1 MTRWPQSTML
11 HHMVNE
17 PSCPRY
23 ARTALKRIKEL
34 AARRAVRI
42 TQKAMWEMAALDP
55 PAHIDDVVETLERL
69 EPGDWA
75 GRLTS
80 QVTGEAMY
88 VFKPMTLFGL
98 LYVKVVLRND
108 CVVVSF
114 HEEVET

>member
-1 MTRWPQSTML
+1 
-11 HHMVNE
+11 MVNRAE
-17 PSCPRY
+17 CPSY
-23 ARTALKRIKEL
+23 ARTALERIKEQ

-55 PAHIDDVVETLERL
+55 PAHIDDGVETLERL
-69 EPGDWA
+69 DQGDWA

-80 QVTGEAMY
+80 QITGEAMH
-88 VFKPMTLFGL
+88 VFKPMTLIGL

-114 HEEVET
+114 REEVET

>member
-1 MTRWPQSTML
+1 
-11 HHMVNE
+11 MVNKAE
-17 PSCPRY
+17 CPSY
-23 ARTALKRIKEL
+23 ARTALERIKEL

-42 TQKAMWEMAALDP
+42 TQKAMWEMAVLDP

-80 QVTGEAMY
+80 QITGEAMY